1 MPSRA
6 ITFLPKSDWTLLYY
20 QDDETAESRPET
32 SASRKGQSAGA
43 SRPVTGYG
51 RKASAAPVPEP
62 DLEPDD
68 NLTENGGNGNY
79 YFCSCVLRDYYDTI

>member
-1 MPSRA
+1 M
-6 ITFLPKSDWTLLYY
+6 
-20 QDDETAESRPET
+20 AESRPET

-51 RKASAAPVPEP
+51 RKASAVPAPEP

-68 NLTENGGNGNY
+68 NQMDNGGNGM
-79 YFCSCVLRDYYDTI
+79 F